1 MTKCELSR
9 LVVLRVVS
17 SHVFPRPSKALK
29 IHLCATESTKSISNR
44 SSIKS
49 SRVESRCRRIVHS
62 EQPAAASCESV
73 PKVPRKLPQSR
84 CDLQPTR
91 RARKKQPVYL
101 PRRYG

>member
-17 SHVFPRPSKALK
+17 SLRVPKTSKNVKDTLMRDGIYK
-29 IHLCATESTKSISNR
+29 VDFQSGW
-44 SSIKS
+44 IKS
-49 SRVESRCRRIVHS
+49 SRVESRSRRIVHS
-62 EQPAAASCESV
+62 EPPSAASCESV

-84 CDLQPTR
+84 CDLRPTR

-101 PRRYG
+101 PRRFG